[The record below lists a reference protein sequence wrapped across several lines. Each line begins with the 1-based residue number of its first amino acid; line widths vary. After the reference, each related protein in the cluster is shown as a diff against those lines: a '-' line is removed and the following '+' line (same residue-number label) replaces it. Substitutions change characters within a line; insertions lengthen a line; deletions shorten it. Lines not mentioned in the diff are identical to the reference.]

1 MILLRSRLIELS
13 VWVNVLCF
21 IAIFLLY
28 RGYLE
33 DSATTVAPTVG
44 HMREAIVKTTVLP
57 SSACLQWMKS
67 NVKPETTV
75 LTVSTSPCREE
86 SLLSILDT
94 WTY

>member
-1 MILLRSRLIELS
+1 MTLLRSHLTGLS
-13 VWVNVLCF
+13 LLVSGLCF
-21 IAIFLLY
+21 IGIYSLY
-28 RGYLE
+28 PGYSE
-33 DSATTVAPTVG
+33 DSVTTDVPTAG
-44 HMREAIVKTTVLP
+44 LKQEAIVKTTVLP